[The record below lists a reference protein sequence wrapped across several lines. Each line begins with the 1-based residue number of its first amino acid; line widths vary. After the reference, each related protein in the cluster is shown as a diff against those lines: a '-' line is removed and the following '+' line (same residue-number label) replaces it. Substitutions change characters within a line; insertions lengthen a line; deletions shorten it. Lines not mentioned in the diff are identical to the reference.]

1 MKSLLK
7 ILLFIGMV
15 WSAAGCGNSYYN
27 TITHYSDEFKKTET
41 FILNQR
47 FTPDEKNSL
56 VNTALI
62 TYEKQKRTPVDKVT
76 LFFVFERNPISFN
89 IDKKGFIRTS
99 GRNFE
104 VEGVNLTTENFTQT
118 VVTNNNV
125 ITLDSTGVTS
135 VAANSSATKSWL
147 QDKFKL
153 ELSEE
158 IVQTL
163 RNGND
168 LTFRFYTNATPITF
182 TLNKKAWAIV
192 KTWLKS

>member
-7 ILLFIGMV
+7 IVLFIGMV
-15 WSAAGCGNSYYN
+15 LSATGCGNSYYN

-47 FTPDEKNSL
+47 FTPDEEMSLINS
-56 VNTALI
+56 ALI
-62 TYEKQKRTPVDKVT
+62 TYEKQKRVPADKVT
-76 LFFVFERNPISFN
+76 LFFVFERNAISFN
-89 IDKKGFIRTS
+89 IDKKGFIKTS
-99 GRNFE
+99 GHNFE
-104 VEGVNLTTENFTQT
+104 VAGVNLTTENYTQT

-125 ITLDSTGVTS
+125 ITLDSTGVKS
-135 VAANSSATKSWL
+135 IAGNSSETKSWL

-158 IVQTL
+158 IVQAL

-168 LTFRFYTNATPITF
+168 LTFRFYTNWRAVIKF
-182 TLNKKAWAIV
+182 LQ
-192 KTWLKS
+192 